1 MVQTFESLK
10 LDIEHNIRQ
19 SLTPIELTS
28 ILQDMLHKAEQYEEK
43 WLNDLYE
50 RSNDDFESFIY

>member
-1 MVQTFESLK
+1 MVQSFEALK

-28 ILQDMLHKAEQYEEK
+28 ILQDMLHRAELYEEE
-43 WLNDLYE
+43 WRNDLYE
-50 RSNDDFESFIY
+50 KPDGFESFTY